1 MILTETPST
10 IAVILNIPEKL
21 MKSQES
27 DELQQKLAGIL
38 GKVTRILSLPVSEI
52 LMVNFKVT

>member
-1 MILTETPST
+1 
-10 IAVILNIPEKL
+10 

-27 DELQQKLAGIL
+27 DQLQQKLAEIL

-52 LMVNFKVT
+52 LMVNFKVKQFAPVI